1 MEIHPTAVVSSKAE
15 LGLDVKIGPHAV
27 IEDDVTIGDGSEI
40 GAGSYIDKYTKIGR
54 GCRIFP
60 MASLGTAPQDV
71 KYKGE
76 KTELV
81 LGDRVLVR
89 EFATLNRGTV
99 GGGGITSVG
108 DDCML
113 MAYTHVAHD
122 CQVGHRVILANNL
135 AMAGHVVIQDDAY
148 IGGMVAI
155 HQFSRIGAHSYIG
168 GFSRIPKDVPPYML
182 GEGAPEFTLHGP
194 NVIGLRRKGFSNES
208 IRALKEAFRIIFRNR
223 RPLEEVLQ
231 EAEEEYGQTP
241 EVRYLIDFIRTSQRG
256 VFR

>member
-15 LGLDVKIGPHAV
+15 LGRDVKVGPHAV
-27 IEDDVTIGDGSEI
+27 INDEAIIGDGSEI
-40 GAGSYIDKYTKIGR
+40 GAGSFIDKYTKIGR

-60 MASLGTAPQDV
+60 MASLGTDPQDI

-99 GGGGITSVG
+99 GGGGITTVG

-122 CQVGHRVILANNL
+122 CHVGNRVILANNL
-135 AMAGHVVIQDDAY
+135 AMAGHVTIQDDAY

-208 IRALKEAFRIIFRNR
+208 IRALKEAFRIIFRNH

-241 EVRYLIDFIRTSQRG
+241 EVRYLIEFIRTSQRG